1 MSAPFAVPQARAPLT
16 GFAFFHLNLA
26 FSSIEEERRG
36 EVIANCYHPLLDL
49 CEKRGP
55 LGVELSGYTLE
66 EIAARDPQ
74 WIARAR
80 ALIAAGKMELIG
92 SGYSQLIGPLVPA
105 RVTIENLRLANETYE
120 WLLGVKPRVALV
132 NEQAYASG
140 LVPLYLEAG
149 YDAILMDWENAAANH
164 PEWPEA
170 TQYLP
175 QYALGPK
182 GREDGAPGGER
193 IALLWSNTT
202 MFQQMQR
209 LAHGDTEL
217 DTYLAF
223 LRRKAVAGGA
233 LCLYASDAEIFD
245 FRPGR
250 FRTEEQLGE
259 KREWARIDAAL
270 AALPGEGVS
279 LAAPSQVLAL
289 LDAPGAGK
297 PLSLESAACPVPVK
311 KQRKYNLARWA
322 VTGRDNTAINAACQR
337 IYEGMLRNETGADWK
352 ELCTLWASDFRTHI
366 TEKRWNAYCERLRR
380 AEARWALSP
389 PPTPALLTRTPVED
403 RHIEIATPSLKARL
417 DRRRGLAL
425 SSLHFTP
432 HARPALGGL
441 PHGFFDD
448 IALTADWYTGDSV
461 FEAPGEHKVT
471 DLEWCEARLEA
482 ETGGAV
488 IAEARVQTP
497 RGLILKRMRFAA
509 DAPRVDFDLHFD
521 WKDWGKGVLR
531 LGHFTLLPDAFELSR
546 LALATTNG
554 GGRESFVL
562 DGTRIEHGAPVSFLV
577 SSSHGFGM
585 SEGWAELS
593 DGRTGVRIEVDR
605 ATAPLLG
612 MLTHR
617 PLSARNGSKSLF
629 CQMQLSAL
637 ELDDTSKPSTYAQG
651 PRRFRF
657 SVSADLVCR
666 TTRKLRDP
674 LPLRAWHAVARG
686 AVARAA
692 QSVAKAGGVRR
703 KCDKRCAAPRQRI
716 PCALYPPEE
725 IPFAPGQASRFAI
738 ARQRSAS
745 GGPL

>member
-1 MSAPFAVPQARAPLT
+1 MNAPFAAAQARTGLT

-49 CEKRGP
+49 CEARGP
-55 LGVELSGYTLE
+55 LGVEISGYTLE
-66 EIAARDPQ
+66 EIAARDPR
-74 WIARAR
+74 WIDRAR
-80 ALIAAGKMELIG
+80 TLIAAGKMELVG

-105 RVTIENLRLANETYE
+105 RVTRENLRLSGETYE
-120 WLLGVKPRVALV
+120 RLLGVQPRVALV
-132 NEQAYASG
+132 NEQAYAAG

-175 QYALGPK
+175 HFALGP
-182 GREDGAPGGER
+182 DGER

-202 MFQQMQR
+202 MFQQLQR

-217 DTYLAF
+217 DTYLTF
-223 LRRKAVAGGA
+223 LRRKTVAGGA

-250 FRTEEQLGE
+250 FRTEESLSE
-259 KREWARIDAAL
+259 KREWARIEAAL
-270 AALPGEGVS
+270 AALPSEGVT
-279 LAAPSQVLAL
+279 LAAPSQVLTL
-289 LDAPGAGK
+289 LEAPGAGK
-297 PLSLESAACPVPVK
+297 SLSLENAACPVPVK

-322 VTGRDNTAINAACQR
+322 VTGRDNTAINAACER
-337 IYEGMLRNETGADWK
+337 IYRGMLADETKADWK

-366 TEKRWNAYCERLRR
+366 TEKRWTAYCERLHA
-380 AEARWALSP
+380 AEARWSAPLPAL
-389 PPTPALLTRTPVED
+389 PALLTSVPVDD
-403 RHIEIATPSLKARL
+403 RHIEIATPTLKARL

-432 HARPALGGL
+432 HAKPALGGL
-441 PHGFFDD
+441 PHGYFDD

-471 DLEWCEARLEA
+471 DLEWCEARFQTDA
-482 ETGGAV
+482 DGAV

-497 RGLILKRMRFAA
+497 RGLILKRLRFAG
-509 DAPRVDFDLHFD
+509 DAPRVDFDLSFD

-531 LGHFTLLPDAFELSR
+531 LGHFTLLPDAFDLSG
-546 LALATTNG
+546 LTLATTNG
-554 GGRESFVL
+554 GGRESFAL
-562 DGTRIEHGAPVSFLV
+562 DGARIEHGAPVSFLV

-585 SEGWAELS
+585 SEGWAEIG
-593 DGRTGVRIEVDR
+593 DGKTGVRVEVDR

-617 PLSARNGSKSLF
+617 PLVNRKDGKSLF
-629 CQMQLSAL
+629 CQIQLSAL
-637 ELDDTSKPSTYAQG
+637 ELDDTRKPAAYAAG

-657 SVSADLVCR
+657 SVSA
-666 TTRKLRDP
+666 
-674 LPLRAWHAVARG
+674 
-686 AVARAA
+686 
-692 QSVAKAGGVRR
+692 
-703 KCDKRCAAPRQRI
+703 I
-716 PCALYPPEE
+716 
-725 IPFAPGQASRFAI
+725 
-738 ARQRSAS
+738 
-745 GGPL
+745 